1 MAKFNPIRDLMPA
14 DPFNVPAG
22 QSSKEVESLRV
33 KLTET
38 KNTTANLV
46 NVIKSKNILLSKDL
60 TKIEVLNN
68 RLRRTIP
75 RIPSMPGTA
84 GVLFGEA
91 AEYKRKTGR
100 KRPRL
105 PLFLPSGG
113 GVKTKVKRPRLQKAA
128 TQARNLAFLGSQF
141 KIGRNVVKQFG
152 KSSVATT
159 GATTTK
165 VPTLQRMNDIIFGGG
180 AVKNPVKKKLPSKTT
195 TAPFPNI
202 FGGKGTTIPIEKKIN
217 VPITQSN
224 QNLVI
229 PSNKV
234 TSGNII
240 PYKIFPEVSKSGK
253 IRRKGNEVLGQIRA
267 ENLIDKVQS
276 LGKVI
281 QPRRIRGR
289 KRFVKEPVINF
300 QKQRTLFP
308 TVPEGNLAGGS
319 ALIKQLRSGNIAKSK
334 LYKTLGLDDKFTRN
348 NFANYLEPANPQF
361 QAKIL
366 RELGLLRGS
375 SMKTPVS
382 KDTFR
387 FIMNAFKPSDFML
400 QQIRSGKMPTGIDPR
415 IKIFNQLKDAGY
427 KIKLKDIVPK
437 KDYNLLEKGLRLEDM
452 PFQKLDKQL
461 ELKVPQDISSLN
473 IDTGIT
479 NTVIILTDPPI
490 A

>member
-46 NVIKSKNILLSKDL
+46 NVIKNKNILLSKDL

-113 GVKTKVKRPRLQKAA
+113 GVRTKVKRPKLAEAA
-128 TQARNLAFLGSQF
+128 TTARNIAITATTIRG
-141 KIGRNVVKQFG
+141 GRNIVKKFS
-152 KSSVATT
+152 KPSVTT
-159 GATTTK
+159 AK
-165 VPTLQRMNDIIFGGG
+165 VPSLQRMFDIIFGGG
-180 AVKNPVKKKLPSKTT
+180 TTKSPIKKKFVPKVT
-195 TAPFPNI
+195 
-202 FGGKGTTIPIEKKIN
+202 EKQI

-234 TSGNII
+234 TTGNTI
-240 PYKIFPEVSKSGK
+240 PYKIFPEVSRSGK
-253 IRRKGNEVLGQIRA
+253 IRRKGNKLLNKIQKENRLEKKADKIIADLRKTDLDAESLAFKASTDKNVAKTVGQEA
-267 ENLIDKVQS
+267 LLDKI
-276 LGKVI
+276 LGKTYM
-281 QPRRIRGR
+281 
-289 KRFVKEPVINF
+289 K
-300 QKQRTLFP
+300 QKTLFE
-308 TVPEGNLAGGS
+308 TVPSIKNAVNP
-319 ALIKQLRSGNIAKSK
+319 LIKQLRSGNVAKSK
-334 LYKTLGLDDKFTRN
+334 LYRTLGLDDKFTRN

-366 RELGLLRGS
+366 RELGLVRGT
-375 SMKTPVS
+375 SMKAPVS

-387 FIMNAFKPSDFML
+387 FIMNAFKPSDSY
-400 QQIRSGKMPTGIDPR
+400 INAIKSGKINAGTDPR
-415 IKIFNQLKDAGY
+415 LSIFKKLKDAGY

-437 KDYNLLEKGLRLEDM
+437 KDYNLLERGLNFEKL
-452 PFQKLDKQL
+452 PFKTEEKLDQL
-461 ELKVPQDISSLN
+461 NIRIPQDISSLN

-479 NTVIILTDPPI
+479 NTVIILTDPPV

>member
-46 NVIKSKNILLSKDL
+46 NVIKNKNILLSKDL

-91 AEYKRKTGR
+91 TEYRRKTGR

-113 GVKTKVKRPRLQKAA
+113 GVRTKVKRPKLAEAA
-128 TQARNLAFLGSQF
+128 TTARNIAITATTIRG
-141 KIGRNVVKQFG
+141 GRNIVKKFS
-152 KSSVATT
+152 KPSVTT
-159 GATTTK
+159 AK
-165 VPTLQRMNDIIFGGG
+165 VPSLQRMFDIIFGGG
-180 AVKNPVKKKLPSKTT
+180 TTKSPIKKKFVPKVT
-195 TAPFPNI
+195 
-202 FGGKGTTIPIEKKIN
+202 EKQI

-234 TSGNII
+234 TTGNTI
-240 PYKIFPEVSKSGK
+240 PYKIFPEVSRSGK
-253 IRRKGNEVLGQIRA
+253 IRRKGNQVLNKIQKENRLEKKADKIIADLRKTDLDAESLAFKASTDKNVAKTVGQEA
-267 ENLIDKVQS
+267 LLDKI
-276 LGKVI
+276 LGKTYM
-281 QPRRIRGR
+281 
-289 KRFVKEPVINF
+289 K
-300 QKQRTLFP
+300 QKTLFP
-308 TVPEGNLAGGS
+308 TVPS
-319 ALIKQLRSGNIAKSK
+319 IKSTVSPLIKQLRSGNVAKSK
-334 LYKTLGLDDKFTRN
+334 LYRTLGLDDKFTRN
-348 NFANYLEPANPQF
+348 NFANYLEPANPKF

-366 RELGLLRGS
+366 RELGLVRGT

-400 QQIRSGKMPTGIDPR
+400 QQIKSGKLSTGIDPR
-415 IKIFNQLKDAGY
+415 IKIFNKLKDAGY

-437 KDYNLLEKGLRLEDM
+437 KDFNLLEKGLKMEDM

-461 ELKVPQDISSLN
+461 QLNVPQDLSSLN

-479 NTVIILTDPPI
+479 NTVIILTDPPV

>member
-46 NVIKSKNILLSKDL
+46 NVIKNKNILLSKDL

-113 GVKTKVKRPRLQKAA
+113 GVRTKVKRPKLAEAA
-128 TQARNLAFLGSQF
+128 TTARNIAITATTIRG
-141 KIGRNVVKQFG
+141 GRNIVKKFS
-152 KSSVATT
+152 KPSVTT
-159 GATTTK
+159 AK
-165 VPTLQRMNDIIFGGG
+165 VPSLQRMFDIIFGGG
-180 AVKNPVKKKLPSKTT
+180 TTKSPIKKKFVPKVT
-195 TAPFPNI
+195 
-202 FGGKGTTIPIEKKIN
+202 EKQI

-224 QNLVI
+224 QNLII
-229 PSNKV
+229 PSTKV
-234 TSGNII
+234 TTGNTI
-240 PYKIFPEVSKSGK
+240 PYKIFPEVSRSGK
-253 IRRKGNEVLGQIRA
+253 IRRKGNQVLNKIQKENRLEKKADKIIADLRKTDLDAESLAFKASTDKNVAKTVGQEA
-267 ENLIDKVQS
+267 LLDKI
-276 LGKVI
+276 LGKTYM
-281 QPRRIRGR
+281 
-289 KRFVKEPVINF
+289 K
-300 QKQRTLFP
+300 QKTLFP
-308 TVPEGNLAGGS
+308 TVPS
-319 ALIKQLRSGNIAKSK
+319 IKSTVSPLIKQLRSGNVAKSK
-334 LYKTLGLDDKFTRN
+334 LYRTLGLDDKFTRN

-366 RELGLLRGS
+366 RELGLVRGT
-375 SMKTPVS
+375 SMKAPVS

-400 QQIRSGKMPTGIDPR
+400 QQIKSGKMPTGIDPR

-437 KDYNLLEKGLRLEDM
+437 KDYDLLEKGLKLEDM

-461 ELKVPQDISSLN
+461 QLNVPQDLSSLN

-479 NTVIILTDPPI
+479 NTVIILTDPPV